1 MKPTITIFGNFQ
13 NGKST
18 LVNCLL
24 KSDMAK
30 VGGVGLSVTRNNTRY
45 VYANDLRYAIRK
57 SDGSESIIID
67 EWELDSLGC
76 RDEVIIY
83 IPNRLLQ
90 VFDLVDTPGYNVSE
104 HDNSVADSIIK
115 HTDFAILLVHNKGLS
130 VNEKEIARK
139 LSSADIPFI
148 VVMNCYNDIFE
159 QWIPSHRSNDIIAE
173 TIKSELKF
181 DDSSFVQNGI
191 FVTNLMWYWLSLE
204 GSKESVKA
212 NKSIGRCSKLLCNYW
227 DDFSTDVFS
236 VDNIAKISQFK
247 ALFNY
252 LNSSKFRRYIQ
263 GIKLLNNAFFDYGDL
278 IENYLYKQKKEKIN
292 KELSQMQEDYRKSHN
307 WFANKKEKEIKDYLE
322 KRERSKNKGERSK
335 TFLGVCIDIIAS
347 SIQQYFNPVN
357 GMREEIARSKNETE
371 HAIKFLEQLKIK

>member
-45 VYANDLRYAIRK
+45 IYGNDLRYAIRR

-83 IPNRLLQ
+83 MPNRLLQ
-90 VFDLVDTPGYNVSE
+90 VFDLVDTPGYNASE

-130 VNEKEIARK
+130 DNEKEIARK

-173 TIKSELKF
+173 TIKSELNF

-204 GSKESVKA
+204 ISEESLRT

-227 DDFSTDVFS
+227 DDFSTDAFS
-236 VDNIAKISQFK
+236 ADNIAKISQFNE
-247 ALFNY
+247 LLNY
-252 LNSSKFRRYIQ
+252 LNSVKFRHYIQ
-263 GIKLLNNAFFDYGDL
+263 GIKLLNNEFFDLGDL
-278 IENYLYKQKKEKIN
+278 IENYLSIQNIGKIN
-292 KELSQMQEDYRKSHN
+292 KELSQMQEDYRNSHN
-307 WFANKKEKEIKDYLE
+307 WFANKREQEIKEYLE
-322 KRERSKNKGERSK
+322 KRKKSKDKGEK
-335 TFLGVCIDIIAS
+335 PNTFLGICIDIIAS
-347 SIQQYFNPVN
+347 SIQQFFDPVD
-357 GMREEIARSKNETE
+357 GMREDIARSKNDTD
-371 HAIKFLEQLKIK
+371 HAINFLEQLKIL